1 MNIYV
6 DLTKR
11 FNQGRLRAVLAGG
24 QAVVLHRLAVMSKD
38 GDWVLREDEE
48 TMAHVL
54 GVLETYGARYR
65 FGAPLDARW
74 LAGGWSSH
82 LEFRHETLR
91 VRTDFVTRPPR
102 VDGAGLKRLWAL
114 QEGRD
119 VPRASPRELVEMKKT
134 NREKDYA
141 VIGELARIM
150 MDPDDRLLCS
160 RSARDLM
167 ALARE
172 HPGRVDELETQRPVL
187 RAVREGQEA
196 LEAALDAERRQLIR
210 ANERRLM
217 RYMAAAECWA
227 EAWPSIAAEIDGNP
241 LPTAHRILCRHAE
254 DLLPFR
260 VKEEPQ

>member
-48 TMAHVL
+48 TMEHVL
-54 GVLETYGARYR
+54 SVLESYGARYR
-65 FGAPLDARW
+65 FGAPLDVRW

-82 LEFRHETLR
+82 LEFRHKTLR
-91 VRTDFVTRPPR
+91 VRTDFVTRPAR
-102 VDGAGLKRLWAL
+102 VDEQALKRLWAL
-114 QEGRD
+114 QEGREI
-119 VPRASPRELVEMKKT
+119 PRASPRELVEMKKT

-150 MDPDDRLLCS
+150 TDPDDRLLCS

-172 HPGRVDELETQRPVL
+172 YPGRVDALATQRPVL
-187 RAVREGQEA
+187 HAVHDGLEA
-196 LEAALDAERRQLIR
+196 LETALDAERRQLIH
-210 ANERRLM
+210 ANEQRLA
-217 RYMAAAECWA
+217 RYMTAAERWA
-227 EAWPSIAAEIDGNP
+227 EAWPSVAAEIDGKP
-241 LPTAHRILCRHAE
+241 LPVAHRIVCRHAE
-254 DLLPFR
+254 DLLPFG
-260 VKEEPQ
+260 KEEPV